1 MKFLTALLMGAV
13 ALSTVNAVAQERVDE
28 KMEVPKGTEVF
39 VDNERGSIEIMA
51 SDDNVVHVTG
61 TLDKRTEQFIF
72 ELRGSTLQVQIKT
85 PEQNGW
91 FDDDEGSKLTIYMPK
106 SSHLDVKGV
115 SMDVD
120 AFDLQEGIEVNLV
133 SGDVKVENIGGG
145 VEVSTVSGDIDARSI
160 AGTVRLESVS
170 GDISDKGSSA
180 RVAHYQAVSGDISV
194 YADMME
200 EFYLQNVSG
209 DVTAEL
215 PSLKKANLK
224 NVSGDINLS
233 LKLADSGELKASS
246 VSGDMAF
253 TFSAI
258 PNASFDI
265 TTNAGGDIVN
275 RISNDKPT
283 ESRWGTSSELNFEVG
298 TGSARVGLTTVS
310 GTVEIRR
317 D

>member
-1 MKFLTALLMGAV
+1 MKDNYLKREDFQELYKDFLHPNPNINDQAIYKLK
-13 ALSTVNAVAQERVDE
+13 ERFPIE
-28 KMEVPKGTEVF
+28 FKRNLF
-39 VDNERGSIEIMA
+39 DNLKNE
-51 SDDNVVHVTG
+51 
-61 TLDKRTEQFIF
+61 
-72 ELRGSTLQVQIKT
+72 
-85 PEQNGW
+85 
-91 FDDDEGSKLTIYMPK
+91 
-106 SSHLDVKGV
+106 
-115 SMDVD
+115 
-120 AFDLQEGIEVNLV
+120 
-133 SGDVKVENIGGG
+133 
-145 VEVSTVSGDIDARSI
+145 
-160 AGTVRLESVS
+160 
-170 GDISDKGSSA
+170 
-180 RVAHYQAVSGDISV
+180 
-194 YADMME
+194 
-200 EFYLQNVSG
+200 
-209 DVTAEL
+209 DVTIRRKSILALGVYGDQTFKEL
-215 PSLKKANLK
+215 VKLYLYTTNKIIKVSCLKAVIKGFVFSDLK

-253 TFSAI
+253 TFGAI